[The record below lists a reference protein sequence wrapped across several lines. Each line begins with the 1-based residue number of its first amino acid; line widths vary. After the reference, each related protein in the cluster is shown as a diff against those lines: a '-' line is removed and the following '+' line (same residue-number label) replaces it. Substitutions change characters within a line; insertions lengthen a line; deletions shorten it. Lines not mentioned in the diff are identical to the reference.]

1 METLELHESRIKES
15 EKVSNVKDR
24 KQQSKKTTVAAVSKR
39 LVNSGF
45 DYRTF
50 YPKKVSSSRSV
61 SNDTLSK

>member
-15 EKVSNVKDR
+15 EKVSNVKER

-45 DYRTF
+45 DYKTF
-50 YPKKVSSSRSV
+50 ITCARLTMVSLRAV
-61 SNDTLSK
+61 